1 MKKKINKYK
10 ICTVVGTRPEIIRLS
25 VILKKFDN
33 DFDHTLIHTGQN
45 FDNELSKIFFDD
57 LDLKL
62 PKYQI
67 KSFSGNAI
75 GTISKALLEVDKILN
90 KINPD
95 AFFVLGDTNSALTS
109 ICAKKRKIPIFHYEA
124 GNRSFDQR
132 VPEEANRKIV
142 DAISDINLTYSH
154 LSKLNLLNEGM
165 MSNRVINVGS
175 PMQEVLDFYENKIT
189 QSNILTKM
197 KLKSKQYFLLSSH
210 REENIEDNSR
220 YKNIHK
226 IISYLSSKYKIP
238 IIVSTHPRLRKKLKN
253 KSNKKI
259 VFHKPFSFTD
269 YVKLQKEAKLVISD
283 SGTINEESS
292 ILKFNAINL
301 REAHERPESEENC
314 VTIMSGTNLKN
325 FANAI
330 RYFEKQKNKLDN
342 KFIKSYSKKNVSSA
356 IIKLII
362 SYINFIKQNNYKQ
375 NII

>member
-1 MKKKINKYK
+1 
-10 ICTVVGTRPEIIRLS
+10 
-25 VILKKFDN
+25 
-33 DFDHTLIHTGQN
+33 
-45 FDNELSKIFFDD
+45 
-57 LDLKL
+57 
-62 PKYQI
+62 
-67 KSFSGNAI
+67 
-75 GTISKALLEVDKILN
+75 
-90 KINPD
+90 
-95 AFFVLGDTNSALTS
+95 
-109 ICAKKRKIPIFHYEA
+109 
-124 GNRSFDQR
+124 
-132 VPEEANRKIV
+132 
-142 DAISDINLTYSH
+142 
-154 LSKLNLLNEGM
+154 
-165 MSNRVINVGS
+165 
-175 PMQEVLDFYENKIT
+175 
-189 QSNILTKM
+189 M

-238 IIVSTHPRLRKKLKN
+238 IIKISTHPRLRKKLKN

-301 REAHERPESEENC
+301 REAHERPESKGDLCNYN
-314 VTIMSGTNLKN
+314 VWYKFKN
-325 FANAI
+325 FVNAI